1 MQAAV
6 PFALLY
12 FPTAHNTHA
21 PPLGPVAPTLHTHA
35 PITLL
40 PAPETAFAG
49 QFRHAPVPVAPTVVE
64 YVFTPQST
72 QLSFPVVFLYLP
84 DAHRIH
90 KLPFPLAP
98 ALHRH
103 STLGMSASAFAVH
116 ARQTVP
122 PTPGMYV
129 PAAQDV
135 QFVSAIRLLN
145 LPASQIAQVP
155 FSVTE

>member
-12 FPTAHNTHA
+12 FPTAHNAHA
-21 PPLGPVAPTLHTHA
+21 PPFGPVAPTLHTHA
-35 PITLL
+35 PR
-40 PAPETAFAG
+40 TALEAGEMEYSG
-49 QFRHAPVPVAPTVVE
+49 QFRHAPVPVAPIVVE
-64 YVFTPQST
+64 YVFAPQST

-84 DAHRIH
+84 AAHSTH
-90 KLPFPLAP
+90 TLPFPVAP

-116 ARQTVP
+116 DRQTVA